1 MFPGCGRARPF
12 WQVIAVTAIGGL
24 AWGEII
30 LLLLW
35 NESSRHGWHLAILV
49 PAAAAWIVLYWRMV
63 NGYRA
68 SRG

>member
-1 MFPGCGRARPF
+1 M
-12 WQVIAVTAIGGL
+12 TAIGGL